1 MPTIF
6 IVFEMGDSRE
16 PNPGSEVAV
25 AEGVDVGESREPNP
39 GSEVAVAEGVDVGE
53 SREPNPGLEVA
64 VAEGVDVG
72 VAPGRTRRLLVQL
85 NSSQSF
91 SCQAHH

>member
-16 PNPGSEVAV
+16 PT
-25 AEGVDVGESREPNP
+25 P

-64 VAEGVDVG
+64 VAEKVDVG
-72 VAPGRTRRLLVQL
+72 VAPGRTKLLSVQL
-85 NSSQSF
+85 NSSQ
-91 SCQAHH
+91 